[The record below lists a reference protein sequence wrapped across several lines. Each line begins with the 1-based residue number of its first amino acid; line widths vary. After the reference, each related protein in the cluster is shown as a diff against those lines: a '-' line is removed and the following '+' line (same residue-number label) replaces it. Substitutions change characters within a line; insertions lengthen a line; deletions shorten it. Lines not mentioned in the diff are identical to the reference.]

1 MAFQLVRG
9 IRTLAREC
17 AVIYALQATMFK
29 KHHSFSAMLAY
40 LRVLHANIK
49 ASEGRYVIKLLN
61 RRLAAFFSQ

>member
-1 MAFQLVRG
+1 
-9 IRTLAREC
+9 
-17 AVIYALQATMFK
+17 VIYALQATMFK